1 MGQGPPQP
9 RPRTPRANGEGS
21 QARAGATGGSAMIQ
35 TQAQQ
40 DLIENHGM
48 GSNGGSLI
56 GSTDSWTD
64 MLQKKIW
71 DAKINAT
78 IKELKPKFTP
88 EKSIMR
94 FKVIAQYPDY
104 LLARQLLEQ
113 MDYFYDTENAEWQMK
128 GVR

>member
-1 MGQGPPQP
+1 
-9 RPRTPRANGEGS
+9 
-21 QARAGATGGSAMIQ
+21 MIQ

-40 DLIENHGM
+40 DLLENHGM

-128 GVR
+128 GVK